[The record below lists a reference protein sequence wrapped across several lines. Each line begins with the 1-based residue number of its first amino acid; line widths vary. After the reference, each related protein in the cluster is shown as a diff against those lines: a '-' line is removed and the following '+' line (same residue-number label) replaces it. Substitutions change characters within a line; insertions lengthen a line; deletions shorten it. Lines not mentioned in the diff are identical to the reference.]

1 LNLLLLYLALKFGVM
16 IKRFTFFI
24 AFVFIGLST
33 IAQLPQGSLAPNFT
47 GTDLDGNEWTLY
59 DILDEGKSVL
69 LDFSATWCE
78 PCWDYHNQGVFKSL
92 YSQYGPDG
100 TDEMMLFFIEPD
112 SLTNNACLYGET
124 NCDGGSLGNW
134 IEGTNYPIIENAAA
148 GELYNIVSF
157 PTLYHICPSRTVTQF
172 DFYAT
177 EDDLYELT
185 KNCPQPSGTN
195 NASIVKYTGF
205 SGYFC
210 NSSTFTPSVD
220 IQNFGT
226 ETITEVTLDLFVD
239 DILVES
245 INWSE
250 SLETFELKNA
260 SFSEIMTDKDTEIK
274 IEVTKVNNQTDEDN
288 SNNEVTAQLQLGAD
302 LDNNFVT
309 LELLTDD
316 AGAET
321 YWELIG
327 QDGIAYYT
335 GGNPAAVGGI
345 STGEA
350 YENNELINAK
360 LPLPVDGCYELKVY
374 DFYGDGICCGY
385 GSGYFNLLDS
395 NGELIYEGG
404 EFGEMDAYPFAISS
418 GEIFKDN
425 ASIVNFNNRQA
436 NFCFEYKFTPELTIQ
451 NVGGNE
457 ITSLAIDVL
466 GDEELIYTYTW
477 SGNVASGNYL
487 FLNDMEEIILNETTA
502 LTYTIKNVNGNTDE
516 NEYKNSSKAIFD
528 KKTTEAKK
536 VTFEMQLDNYAYE
549 IYWQLSNGVGD
560 IIAYGGNELV
570 GPNGA
575 GVQIA
580 TPYDAGAYGE
590 GALIS
595 EEFELPEITDCYE
608 FLVVDDYGDGI
619 FDPYYGATY
628 YRIVDEDENVL
639 YNFEAQNVS
648 FSATNLRFGKIG
660 TTSVAE
666 IDFLNGFEVFP
677 NPAVNKLHIG
687 LNLAKSKQVNIE
699 ILNALGQQVKI
710 VEHKKLLTGKQLLD
724 VDINDLKTG
733 MHFIRLISKSTY
745 TTKKF
750 NIIK

>member
-1 LNLLLLYLALKFGVM
+1 M

-24 AFVFIGLST
+24 VFVFINLST
-33 IAQLPQGSLAPNFT
+33 TAQLSPGSLAPNFT

-92 YSQYGPDG
+92 YTQYGPDG

-112 SLTNNACLYGET
+112 SLTNHACLFGEMD
-124 NCDGGSLGNW
+124 CDGGSLGNW
-134 IEGTNYPIIENAAA
+134 IDGTNYPIIENVLA
-148 GELYNIVSF
+148 GELYNVVAF
-157 PTLYHICPSRTVTQF
+157 PTLYHICPSRTVTEF

-185 KNCPQPSGTN
+185 KNCPQPSGAN
-195 NASIVKYTGF
+195 NASIIKYAGF

-210 NSSTFTPSVD
+210 NSATITPSVD

-226 ETITEVTLDLFVD
+226 DVITEVTLDLYVD

-260 SFSEIMTDKDTEIK
+260 SFSEIMADSDTEIK
-274 IEVTKVNNQTDEDN
+274 IEVTKVNNQPDEDS

-316 AGAET
+316 IGAET

-327 QDGIAYYT
+327 EDGTAFYT
-335 GGNPAAVGGI
+335 GGNPVAVGGI
-345 STGEA
+345 DNGES
-350 YENNELINAK
+350 YDDNEMITAK
-360 LPLPVDGCYELKVY
+360 LPLPADGCYELKVY
-374 DFYGDGICCGY
+374 DLYGDGICCYY
-385 GSGYFNLLDS
+385 GSGYFSLLDS

-404 EFGEMDAYPFAISS
+404 EFGELSAYPFAISS
-418 GEIFKDN
+418 GEIVKDN
-425 ASIVNFNNRQA
+425 ASIVDFINRKD
-436 NFCFEYKFTPELTIQ
+436 NFCFEYTFTPQLTVQ

-457 ITSLAIDVL
+457 ITSLDIDVI
-466 GDEELIYTYTW
+466 GDDELIYTHTW
-477 SGNVASGNYL
+477 SGNATSGDYL
-487 FLNDMEEIILNETTA
+487 FLNDMKEILLDETTA

-516 NEYKNSSKAIFD
+516 NEYKNSSIATFD
-528 KKTTEAKK
+528 KKTTESKK
-536 VTFEMQLDNYAYE
+536 VIFEMQLDDYAHE

-560 IIAYGGNELV
+560 IIASGGNETV
-570 GPNGA
+570 GPDGA
-575 GVQIA
+575 EAQVA
-580 TPYDAGAYGE
+580 TPYDPGVYSQ

-595 EEFELPEITDCYE
+595 EEFELSEITDCYE
-608 FLVVDDYGDGI
+608 LLIVDDYGDGI
-619 FDPYYGATY
+619 FDPYYAATY
-628 YRIVDEDENVL
+628 YRITDEDENVL
-639 YNFEAQNVS
+639 YNFEALDVS
-648 FSATNLRFGKIG
+648 FSTASLRFGKIG
-660 TTSVAE
+660 TTSIAN
-666 IDFLNGFEVFP
+666 IDFLNGFEIFP
-677 NPAVNKLHIG
+677 NPALDNLHIE
-687 LNLAKSKQVNIE
+687 LNLAETNQVNIE

-710 VEHKKLLTGKQLLD
+710 VEQEKFLIGKQLLD
-724 VDINDLKTG
+724 VDISDLKTG
-733 MHFIRLISKSTY
+733 MHFIRLTSKSGVIS
-745 TTKKF
+745 KKF
-750 NIIK
+750 NVIK